1 MQIYLLDFNE
11 KMVDAWKKHFHPIF
25 DDVAPVEFIQSDFGA
40 FMEKHESDI
49 DAVVSPANAYGLMD
63 GGYDA
68 TITEYFGRDL
78 QLSIQNKII
87 EEYFGEQP
95 VGTSISIK
103 IPNSDVLLIH
113 TPTMRTPST
122 MGYCQR
128 CGGYCADNY
137 TFCKRCYIA
146 LGSPYGTSISK
157 GHECRKC
164 GKTIFGRYNYCPDC
178 AKRLGFL
185 KEGY

>member
-1 MQIYLLDFNE
+1 
-11 KMVDAWKKHFHPIF
+11 
-25 DDVAPVEFIQSDFGA
+25 
-40 FMEKHESDI
+40 
-49 DAVVSPANAYGLMD
+49 
-63 GGYDA
+63 
-68 TITEYFGRDL
+68 
-78 QLSIQNKII
+78 
-87 EEYFGEQP
+87 
-95 VGTSISIK
+95 
-103 IPNSDVLLIH
+103 
-113 TPTMRTPST
+113 

-185 KEGY
+185 KEDY

>member
-1 MQIYLLDFNE
+1 
-11 KMVDAWKKHFHPIF
+11 MVRYCSNLVHVRSFCIK
-25 DDVAPVEFIQSDFGA
+25 
-40 FMEKHESDI
+40 
-49 DAVVSPANAYGLMD
+49 
-63 GGYDA
+63 GG
-68 TITEYFGRDL
+68 F
-78 QLSIQNKII
+78 
-87 EEYFGEQP
+87 
-95 VGTSISIK
+95 
-103 IPNSDVLLIH
+103 
-113 TPTMRTPST
+113 

>member
-1 MQIYLLDFNE
+1 
-11 KMVDAWKKHFHPIF
+11 
-25 DDVAPVEFIQSDFGA
+25 
-40 FMEKHESDI
+40 
-49 DAVVSPANAYGLMD
+49 
-63 GGYDA
+63 
-68 TITEYFGRDL
+68 
-78 QLSIQNKII
+78 
-87 EEYFGEQP
+87 
-95 VGTSISIK
+95 
-103 IPNSDVLLIH
+103 
-113 TPTMRTPST
+113 

-164 GKTIFGRYNYCPDC
+164 GKTIYGRYNYCPDC

-185 KEGY
+185 KKVIYNTEKSNAVTANERKNRRRNY